1 MLIYDRHLIR
11 RTDRRTLH
19 QGIGRVMHRIAWQKL
34 CNHKRDNTET
44 NFMNKYYRNNN
55 GQLAVTSNTIQAA
68 TVAA

>member
-1 MLIYDRHLIR
+1 
-11 RTDRRTLH
+11 
-19 QGIGRVMHRIAWQKL
+19 MHRIAWQKL